1 MVDLL
6 MQLDLD
12 KLKENDLKSIL
23 KGMGIEVQGVKN
35 TTVLKRKLLQNVPE
49 LRLKMEARYVGSVYV
64 FWFYFFKLL
73 FLFTYTD

>member
-23 KGMGIEVQGVKN
+23 KGMGIEMQGANN
-35 TTVLKRKLLQNVPE
+35 TADLKRKLLQNVPE
-49 LRLKMEARYVGSVYV
+49 MRLKMEARYNNNYRA
-64 FWFYFFKLL
+64 KLMH
-73 FLFTYTD
+73 FGF

>member
-49 LRLKMEARYVGSVYV
+49 LRLKMEARYVGSGYV
-64 FWFYFFKLL
+64 FWF
-73 FLFTYTD
+73 